1 MSESHDH
8 QLIRVGISPHFHNKD
23 NRAPTLRRCKQHTA
37 EAQRVDP
44 NAPPVYDRCWAFSRF
59 QTQTLDVGAFVDHV
73 LSGGAWTPST
83 FGGNGRRTNE
93 NWQQAGLIAI
103 DYDNNVSV
111 ADCLRVPFIR
121 QYALVVHPSASSGK
135 RDADG
140 APIYK
145 TRVMFLL
152 ENPITGDFEN
162 YRLTARATCRRLDL
176 PADPASYKPAQL
188 YYGSDNRIEAP
199 YVNLDALLPRA
210 IVEELTA
217 PLIAEAERARIARE
231 QQRAALQYHAIDR
244 GSDADQRRVTRE
256 CDDAYNKVLRAP
268 AGERT
273 TTIYGQAYRLGRLVP
288 YWSIS
293 ESEIHRAHTQRRTR
307 ERRSAALRRKRDRAA
322 DSERDQRGQGRS

>member
-1 MSESHDH
+1 M
-8 QLIRVGISPHFHNKD
+8 
-23 NRAPTLRRCKQHTA
+23 
-37 EAQRVDP
+37 
-44 NAPPVYDRCWAFSRF
+44 YDRCWAFSRF
-59 QTQTLDVGAFVDHV
+59 QAQALDAGAFVDHV

-83 FGGNGRRTNE
+83 FGGDGRRTNE
-93 NWQQAGLIAI
+93 NWQQAELIAI

-121 QYALVVHPSASSGK
+121 QYALAVHPSASSGK
-135 RDADG
+135 LGDDG

-145 TRVMFLL
+145 TRVIFRLD
-152 ENPITGDFEN
+152 NPITGDFEN
-162 YRLTARATCRRLDL
+162 YRLAARATCRRLDL

-199 YVNLDALLPRA
+199 YVNLDAVLPRA
-210 IVEELTA
+210 VVDELIA
-217 PLIAEAERARIARE
+217 PLIAEAEQARIARE
-231 QQRAALQYHAIDR
+231 QQRAALQYRAIDR

-256 CDDAYNKVLRAP
+256 RDDAYNKVLRAP

-293 ESEIHRAHTQRRTR
+293 ESDIHRDLLDAARANGAAQRYGESEIARQIQNGINAGKA
-307 ERRSAALRRKRDRAA
+307 RS
-322 DSERDQRGQGRS
+322 